1 MEQFYL
7 GIDVAK
13 AKLDCALVL
22 PNGKLRSKGGLAN
35 TPKGFDDLDQWLKLQ
50 GAEKIHVCME
60 ATGVYWEAVAEHLA
74 NAGCTV
80 SVINPF
86 QIKSFSQS
94 HRVRSKTDKIDAQ
107 LIARFC
113 AERHPKPWQAPSV
126 SEQTLKAMVSRLD
139 ALQAMRIQEM
149 NRVDVARQAVRDG
162 IVRHITWLDEQIK
175 ELLSDIRQH
184 INNDPDLK
192 NRHDLLKSIP
202 GVGEHTIALLLA
214 FNLHPDRFGTTRQ
227 AAAFAGLDPRQH
239 DSGSSVHI
247 KPRLSKIGNQLLRK
261 GLYMPAMVT
270 LYKTN
275 WGKRFR
281 QRLAAAGKPPM
292 LIIGAMMRKLIYVAF
307 GVLKSGLPFNPAL
320 HGA

>member
-13 AKLDCALVL
+13 AKLDCALLL
-22 PNGKLRSKGGLAN
+22 PNGKFRSKSGLAN

-50 GAEKIHVCME
+50 GAEQIHVCME
-60 ATGVYWEAVAEHLA
+60 ATGIYWEAIAEHLA

-86 QIKSFSQS
+86 QIKSFGQS
-94 HRVRSKTDKIDAQ
+94 RLVRSKTDKIDAQ
-107 LIARFC
+107 LIAQFC
-113 AERHPKPWQAPSV
+113 AERQPEQWQAPSV

-162 IVRHITWLDEQIK
+162 IVKHIAWLDEQIK
-175 ELLSDIRQH
+175 EMLSAIRHQ
-184 INNDPDLK
+184 INSDPDLK

-214 FNLHPDRFGTTRQ
+214 FCINPERFANTRQ
-227 AAAFAGLDPRQH
+227 AAAFIGLDPRQH
-239 DSGSSVHI
+239 VSGSSVYA
-247 KPRLSKIGNQLLRK
+247 KPRMSKIGHRLLRK

-270 LYKTN
+270 LYKTC
-275 WGKRFR
+275 WGQQFFKR
-281 QRLAAAGKPPM
+281 LKAAGKPPM
-292 LIIGAMMRKLIYVAF
+292 LIIGAMMRKLVYVAF
-307 GVLKSGLPFNPAL
+307 GVLKSGQPFDPAI